1 MVHETNVV
9 IEVIGEGIAD
19 IGLEQKLDLPDSGI
33 VPILLHK
40 LCGKPSRMRIKRKAI
55 AFLSGKGLAKKVQFA
70 KRQAFYNRSHAAVFV
85 VDSEGG
91 HKELQA
97 KQRDLQDGR
106 GRELPDFPMAIG
118 VAHPCI
124 ESWLLAA
131 PEAIRRGLQ
140 LAATPQGP
148 AEPERFAA
156 PCQDR
161 RNNPKT
167 VLSALAAR
175 GGSELSAAEKDK
187 IAAAINDLA
196 QLRARCPLG
205 FAPFADEAERH
216 IRTLFPECT

>member
-1 MVHETNVV
+1 MEHETNIV
-9 IEVIGEGIAD
+9 IEVMGEGVAD
-19 IGLEQKLDLPDSGI
+19 IGSEQKSDLPDSGI

-40 LCGKPSRMRIKRKAI
+40 LCGKPSRMRIKRKPI

-91 HKELQA
+91 HKEFQSKLG
-97 KQRDLQDGR
+97 DLEDGR

-140 LAATPQGP
+140 LPATPQVP
-148 AEPERFAA
+148 KEPEKIAA
-156 PCQDR
+156 PCENR
-161 RNNPKT
+161 RDNPKR
-167 VLSALAAR
+167 VLATLAGR

-187 IAAAINDLA
+187 IAAAINDLD

-205 FAPFADEAERH
+205 FARFADEADRH
-216 IRTLFPECT
+216 IHPLFSA